1 MKRIV
6 FYSVNITKIVV
17 GIYLVMFTS
26 TITAQTSSRTI
37 KEGNR
42 TIVEETRRSS
52 YGNTYY
58 QYSIADI
65 SERVDNI
72 KKKKKEFNYNAEYT
86 YPVLLASGTT
96 RRNYRQ
102 MTSNTMER
110 L

>member
-42 TIVEETRRSS
+42 TIVEETNRGR
-52 YGNTYY
+52 N
-58 QYSIADI
+58 Q
-65 SERVDNI
+65 
-72 KKKKKEFNYNAEYT
+72 KK
-86 YPVLLASGTT
+86 
-96 RRNYRQ
+96 
-102 MTSNTMER
+102 
-110 L
+110 